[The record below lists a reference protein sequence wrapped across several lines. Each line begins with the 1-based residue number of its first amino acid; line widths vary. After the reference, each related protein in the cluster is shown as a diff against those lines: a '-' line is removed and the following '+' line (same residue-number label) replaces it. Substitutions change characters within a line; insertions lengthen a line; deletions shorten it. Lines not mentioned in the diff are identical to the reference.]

1 MRDIIQKIA
10 LYSYYLFFRFLPHST
25 VPFLGPIS
33 EKLRYSCCKRIFKK
47 CAKKVNVGQGARFGN
62 GKNIQI
68 GFNSSIG
75 INAKVPN
82 NIIIGENVM
91 MGLNVTIFQS
101 NHAFDRL
108 DIPMTK
114 QGYKT
119 YPPMVIEDDVW
130 IGSNAIILAGRTI
143 KKGTIIAAGTV
154 LTKDFPEYSIVGG
167 NPSRLIKS
175 RLPEPLQAD
184 STII

>member
-1 MRDIIQKIA
+1 MRDLVQKIA

-25 VPFLGPIS
+25 VPVFGPLS
-33 EKLRYSCCKRIFKK
+33 EKLRYHCCRHIFKK
-47 CAKKVNVGQGARFGN
+47 CAHKANIQQGARFGN
-62 GKNIQI
+62 GKDIQI
-68 GFNSSIG
+68 GYNSSIG
-75 INAKVPN
+75 LNAKVPN
-82 NIIIGENVM
+82 NIIIGDNVM
-91 MGLNVTIFQS
+91 MGPNVTIFQS

-114 QGYKT
+114 QGYIT

-175 RLPEPLQAD
+175 RLPQPPQ
-184 STII
+184 I